1 MGRSFIKYHYECIR
15 LYLTLINSI
24 DPPVSR
30 PINLLHSYPA
40 RTSSTTQSLYA
51 YPSTLSA
58 HYDAIVAT
66 FERTAAALLYWLCAQ
81 EAGENGMLGG
91 LG

>member
-1 MGRSFIKYHYECIR
+1 M
-15 LYLTLINSI
+15 L
-24 DPPVSR
+24 VSR

-40 RTSSTTQSLYA
+40 RTSSTTQSVYA
-51 YPSTLSA
+51 YPLTLSI

-66 FERTAAALLYWLCAQ
+66 SEYTAAALLYWLCAQ
-81 EAGENGMLGG
+81 ESGENGLLGG